1 MITVDGF
8 RAALARFPSGV
19 TVVTARG
26 EREGSHGLT
35 VSAFCSVSAEPPLIL
50 VCLARSART
59 LPAVHESG
67 RFAVSMLRQHHDVV
81 ARLFATTALDKFQGT
96 WGALTPDGPPVVP
109 DALFSLECTV
119 HSVLPAG
126 DHEVVI
132 GAVQAYSVRDGAP
145 LIYYQRA
152 FHPLATA
159 FSGGRPG
166 DSPLPREDA
175 RPGEAGEHT
184 NGKSR
189 RSRVS

>member
-1 MITVDGF
+1 MISVDGF

-35 VSAFCSVSAEPPLIL
+35 VSAFCSVSAEPPLVL

-59 LPAVHESG
+59 LPAIRESG
-67 RFAVSMLRQHHDVV
+67 RFAVSMLRQHHDDV
-81 ARLFATTALDKFQGT
+81 ARLFATTALDKVKGG
-96 WGALTPDGPPVVP
+96 WGALTRDGPPVVP

-119 HSVLPAG
+119 HSVLTAG

-145 LIYYQRA
+145 LIYYRRA
-152 FHPLATA
+152 FHPLATV
-159 FSGGRPG
+159 FPGGRPG
-166 DSPLPREDA
+166 DPSIPRDDA
-175 RPGEAGEHT
+175 RPGEAGEFRGGNAH
-184 NGKSR
+184 
-189 RSRVS
+189 RSRAS

>member
-1 MITVDGF
+1 MITVDDF

-35 VSAFCSVSAEPPLIL
+35 VSAFCSVSAEPPLVL

-59 LPAVHESG
+59 LPAIHESG
-67 RFAVSMLRQHHDVV
+67 RFAVSMLRQHHDAV

-109 DALFSLECTV
+109 DALFSLECSV
-119 HSVLPAG
+119 HSALPAG

-145 LIYYQRA
+145 LIYYRRA

-159 FSGGRPG
+159 FPGGRPG
-166 DSPLPREDA
+166 DPAHPRDDA
-175 RPGEAGEHT
+175 RPGKAGEFT
-184 NGKSR
+184 GERSR
-189 RSRVS
+189 RSRAS